1 MVKSVGPLQK
11 ERVPLSRER
20 VLRGALEVADAG
32 GIGALTIR
40 SLARELGAKPMAVYH
55 HVANKEQIL
64 DGIVDLVFSEIDL
77 PSPGGDWRAEM
88 RRRAI
93 SARAVL
99 TCHPWAIGLLQSRTI
114 PGPAALR
121 HHDSVIGTL
130 RAAGFSVEMT
140 AHAYALLDSYM
151 YGFAIQEAALPFKG
165 LEAVAEVTAPQAHPV
180 PADEYPHLIEMA
192 TQHIL
197 KPTYVFGDEFEPGLA
212 VILDA
217 LTQSIID
224 GRVAA
229 SAGFRGRGLATE
241 T

>member
-1 MVKSVGPLQK
+1 MKSVGPRLP
-11 ERVPLSRER
+11 ERVPLSRQR
-20 VLRGALEVADAG
+20 VLRGALDLADAG
-32 GIGALTIR
+32 GIGSLTIR
-40 SLARELGAKPMAVYH
+40 SLAHELGVKPMSVYH

-64 DGIVDLVFSEIDL
+64 DGIVDLVFGEIYL
-77 PSPGGDWRAEM
+77 PSPIGDWRSEM

-99 TCHPWAIGLLQSRTI
+99 RRHSWAIGLLQSRTT

-121 HHDSVIGTL
+121 HHDAVIGTL
-130 RAAGFSVEMT
+130 RVAGFSVEVT

-165 LEAVAEVTAPQAHPV
+165 LETIAEVAASQPV

-192 TQHIL
+192 TKHIL
-197 KPTYVFGDEFEPGLA
+197 QPDYVFGDEFEPGLT

-217 LTQSIID
+217 LSRSIAECS
-224 GRVAA
+224 GN
-229 SAGFRGRGLATE
+229 F
-241 T
+241 

>member
-1 MVKSVGPLQK
+1 MLTSVDPRSPG
-11 ERVPLSRER
+11 RVPLSRAR
-20 VLRGALEVADAG
+20 VLQGALDVADAG
-32 GIGALTIR
+32 GIGSLTIR
-40 SLARELGAKPMAVYH
+40 SLARELGVKPMAVYH

-64 DGIVDLVFSEIDL
+64 DGIVDLVFREIEL

-99 TCHPWAIGLLQSRTI
+99 NRHPWAIGLLQTRTI

-121 HHDSVIGTL
+121 HHDAVIGTL

-140 AHAYALLDSYM
+140 AHAYALLDSYT
-151 YGFAIQEAALPFKG
+151 YGFAVQEAALPFKG
-165 LEAVAEVTAPQAHPV
+165 LESVAEVTAPQPHPA

-197 KPTYVFGDEFEPGLA
+197 QPTYRFGDEFEPGLT
-212 VILDA
+212 VLLDA
-217 LTQSIID
+217 LSRSITD
-224 GRVAA
+224 DRV
-229 SAGFRGRGLATE
+229 SAGAGHSGPGLTSE
-241 T
+241 G